1 MAVTIYHNPRCSKS
15 RQTLSLLQEKGI
27 EPEIIE
33 YLSTPPTPV
42 EIKEIINKLGI
53 SARELMRNKEDAYKE
68 NGLDNNNLDE
78 DDRIFYNTSSANCDY
93 CGLSLS
99 VQMLLFNKIKEINL
113 DKEIDILFNEPFSKI
128 FSSIDSTKH
137 GDEGM
142 NIRSFA
148 CNKTENGKQYH
159 PYCFDIIQESKKGSK
174 K

>member
-42 EIKEIINKLGI
+42 ELKEIINKLGI

-78 DDRIFYNTSSANCDY
+78 DELINVMIENPVLIERPIV
-93 CGLSLS
+93 LS
-99 VQMLLFNKIKEINL
+99 
-113 DKEIDILFNEPFSKI
+113 
-128 FSSIDSTKH
+128 
-137 GDEGM
+137 
-142 NIRSFA
+142 
-148 CNKTENGKQYH
+148 NGKAAIGR
-159 PYCFDIIQESKKGSK
+159 PPENILEII
-174 K
+174 